1 MDLLQGYVVFEDD
14 GSKLD
19 KKLAGYHQFHA
30 VKMAVA
36 QTVRAAKPGGD
47 RRVGVVWHTQGSGK
61 SLTMAFYAG
70 RIVAHPAME
79 NPTLVVITDRNDL
92 DDQLFTTF
100 SRSKEL
106 LRQTPMQADDRDHLK
121 ELLKVASGGVIF
133 TTIQKFI
140 PEEKGAKF
148 PVLTDRRNVVVI
160 ADEAHRS
167 QYGFKAKMTAGAITA
182 GFAQHLRDALPNGS
196 FIGFTGTPI
205 EAEDK
210 STRAVFGDNISVYD
224 IQRAVED
231 GATVPIYYEGRL
243 ATLSLKDHAK
253 EMLDEE
259 FEDLTEGEE
268 DWKKDKLKSRW
279 AALEAVVGDKNRIDM
294 IAKDLLAHFDHRNE
308 AMQGKAMV
316 VCMSRRICVE
326 LYEAI
331 VRLRPAWHTDADADG
346 DIKVVM
352 TGQASDPEN
361 FQPHTRQKSRLSEL
375 AKRFKN
381 PDDPFKLV
389 IVRDMWLTGFDAP
402 CMHTMYIDKPMQGHG
417 LMQAIA
423 RVNRVFRDKP
433 GGLVVDYIGL
443 ADSLQQAIH
452 TYTQSGGEGD
462 TTIDVDEAVA
472 VLIEKLEICRGLFQG
487 FDTEAFLM
495 GTPTARLKLLPQA
508 ADHVF
513 GLTDGRDRLVKAV
526 LDMSNAHAL
535 CSAHEDALAHRDEI
549 AFYQAVKGTVA
560 KSSVGTTPTSAAD
573 MDQAIRQ
580 IVSNAIVA
588 GGVVDIFDAVGLK
601 KPDLAILSDE
611 FLADVRH
618 LPHKNLAAEL
628 LRKLLNDELKAKKKT
643 NLVQADAFSDKLEKT
658 VSRYRNRAIQTV
670 EVIEELISLAK
681 EMKAAEAKG
690 AALNLSKEETAF
702 YDALAVNE
710 SAVAVLGDTILTT
723 IARDLAA
730 TIRTNVSID
739 WTQKESVRAKL
750 RTLVRRKLRQYG
762 YPPDMQEAAVD
773 TVLKQ
778 AELMAA
784 DWS

>member
-1 MDLLQGYVVFEDD
+1 LDLLQGYVVFEDD